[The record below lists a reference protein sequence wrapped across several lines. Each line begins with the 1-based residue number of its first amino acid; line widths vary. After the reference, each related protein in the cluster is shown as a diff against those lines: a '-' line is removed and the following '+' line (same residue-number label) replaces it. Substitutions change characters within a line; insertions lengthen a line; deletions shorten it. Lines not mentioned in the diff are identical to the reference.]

1 MATTARKNG
10 KLKAPA
16 ADAPRP
22 PLYFYGI
29 SKPSSAAEKI
39 AVAGVDGAHRVQPF
53 VCAGLVCW
61 VSSVDGSFVERI
73 SSSMEDL
80 EWLADSGVRHQHAVA
95 AISAKTT
102 MVPAR
107 FGTVFLS
114 QDSLASHVQK
124 TKDVIVRSLRD
135 FESADE
141 WGVKVYI
148 VPQPVAAAAGVSGKD
163 YLQRKA
169 ANLQSR
175 SHAAPDEETREF
187 AQALSK
193 IAKDTATASSMA
205 SGQRNLQWQSSF
217 LLPRSR
223 RKQWDALLKRYAR
236 RWAGKRQIECSGPW
250 PPYSFVK

>member
-1 MATTARKNG
+1 MAITAKKTG
-10 KLKAPA
+10 SLKVAA
-16 ADAPRP
+16 ADAPKP
-22 PLYFYGI
+22 PLYFYGV
-29 SKPSSAAEKI
+29 SKPSAAAEKI
-39 AVAGVDGAHRVQPF
+39 AVAGVDGLHRVQPF
-53 VCAGLVCW
+53 ACAGLVCW

-73 SSSMEDL
+73 SSSMDDL

-114 QDSLASHVQK
+114 QDSLALHIQK
-124 TKDVIVRSLRD
+124 TKPVIVRSLRD
-135 FESADE
+135 FEAADE
-141 WGVKVYI
+141 WGVKVYL
-148 VPQPVAAAAGVSGKD
+148 VPQPAAAAAGVSGKD

-169 ANLQSR
+169 ASLQSR
-175 SHAAPDEETREF
+175 SHAAADEATREF
-187 AQALSK
+187 ARALSK
-193 IAKDTATASSMA
+193 IAKSTASPSSMA

-236 RWAGKRQIECSGPW
+236 RWAGKRQIECTGPW

>member
-1 MATTARKNG
+1 LKTA
-10 KLKAPA
+10 A
-16 ADAPRP
+16 ADVPKA
-22 PLYFYGI
+22 PLYFYGV
-29 SKPSSAAEKI
+29 SKGPAAAEKI
-39 AVAGVDGAHRVQPF
+39 AVAGVDGLHRVQPF
-53 VCAGLVCW
+53 ACAGLLCW
-61 VSSVDGSFVERI
+61 VSSVDESFVERI

-95 AISAKTT
+95 AISDKTK
-102 MVPAR
+102 MIQAR

-114 QDSLASHVQK
+114 QESLASHIQK
-124 TKDVIVRSLRD
+124 TKDIILRSIRD
-135 FESADE
+135 FEGADE
-141 WGVKVYI
+141 WGVKVYV

-187 AQALSK
+187 ARALSK
-193 IAKDTATASSMA
+193 ISKDTAGTSSIA